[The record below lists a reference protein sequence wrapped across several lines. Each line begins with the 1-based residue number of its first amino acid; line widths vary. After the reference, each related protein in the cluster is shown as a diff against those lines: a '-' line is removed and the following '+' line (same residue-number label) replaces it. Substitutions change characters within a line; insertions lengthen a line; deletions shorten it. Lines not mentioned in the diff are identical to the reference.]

1 MKTER
6 WKIKVPEIRII
17 VRCVDHEGH
26 AKTVRFDA
34 ALGMEYAETLA
45 GLLDGSSRFY
55 IFPPSKLSPI
65 GKCGICGGNLSCTI
79 EKRDPDA

>member
-1 MKTER
+1 M
-6 WKIKVPEIRII
+6 PEIRIL
-17 VRCVDHEGH
+17 VRCVDNEAH

-65 GKCGICGGNLSCTI
+65 GRCAICHGELTCII
-79 EKRDPDA
+79 EERRPDAKP